1 MFKRRID
8 SFQNESNKKIKTI
21 RFSHEFLSQ
30 ADVNDVF
37 IFQKSNIMIKDES
50 NKNIKQRLRL
60 SILKKIRREKRRKQ
74 IENEIK
80 EKKKTKKQYSQKL
93 KTVRDRARMI
103 KYFNEKK
110 IIARVKN
117 VDRVA

>member
-8 SFQNESNKKIKTI
+8 SSQNESNKKIKTI
-21 RFSHEFLSQ
+21 RFSHEFLSR
-30 ADVNDVF
+30 ADANDVL
-37 IFQKSNIMIKDES
+37 IFQESNIMIKDES
-50 NKNIKQRLRL
+50 NESIEQRLRQ
-60 SILKKIRREKRRKQ
+60 SILKRREREERKRQ
-74 IENEIK
+74 IESEVE
-80 EKKKTKKQYSQKL
+80 EKRKAKKQYSQKL

-117 VDRVA
+117 VDRAA